1 MPEIAH
7 NSTVRPIWTA
17 GPPPTLCQCAHKLYT
32 KALSSPFSPP
42 PTYPRNM
49 HDSTFVPV
57 SAAPDV
63 PVNRTRPYRADRA
76 RTRFPGR
83 PALAFL
89 SDRTKAVLGSRRRPL
104 SLQPSAGPRGPAPQ
118 ARPGP
123 SGPDPT
129 SSPRPLTVI
138 PDYRTPDLRAVP
150 ADRTASQAG
159 KSAPPAW
166 HDPAARSGFPPVR
179 TWPESLS
186 VIHRSLQLLDL
197 PGPSGPDPVRISKAG
212 RARSRHGPKICQQE
226 IVTLR
231 PRQASRPYHL
241 GTSRPPNP
249 SFRWFERSPS
259 QPRISTALRSVAGS
273 GSPPD

>member
-7 NSTVRPIWTA
+7 NSTVRPTWTA
-17 GPPPTLCQCAHKLYT
+17 GPPPTLCQRAHKLYT

-104 SLQPSAGPRGPAPQ
+104 SPQPSAGPRGPAPQ
-118 ARPGP
+118 AGPGP

-138 PDYRTPDLRAVP
+138 PDYRTHDLRAGSRPYGQGRQNPSRTRPEYPP
-150 ADRTASQAG
+150 AEHGDFTAQPDTTAG
-159 KSAPPAW
+159 KSVRPAC
-166 HDPAARSGFPPVR
+166 HEPAARSGFLQVR
-179 TWPESLS
+179 TQPESRPL
-186 VIHRSLQLLDL
+186 
-197 PGPSGPDPVRISKAG
+197 GPYG
-212 RARSRHGPKICQQE
+212 
-226 IVTLR
+226 
-231 PRQASRPYHL
+231 
-241 GTSRPPNP
+241 
-249 SFRWFERSPS
+249 
-259 QPRISTALRSVAGS
+259 PRIFPVPPGRPCRRTDALVGKVVHIGGHVA
-273 GSPPD
+273 PPGRIPPK